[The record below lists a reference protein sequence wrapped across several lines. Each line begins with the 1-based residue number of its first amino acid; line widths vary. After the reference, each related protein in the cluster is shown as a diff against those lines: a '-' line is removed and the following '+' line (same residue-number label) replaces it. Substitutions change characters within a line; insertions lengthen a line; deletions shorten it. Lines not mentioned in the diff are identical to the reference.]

1 VDKWEI
7 YMYNQKNLERDLG
20 VGKELATGSPGDRR
34 LVKLD
39 NYELLSGGFCVDSAG
54 KGYDSAIFMDAMFA
68 MSPDSCASLCDQYVG
83 CKGFDVG
90 FSDCFLHFESN
101 SAPANLPFMYETV
114 SDLIFLGLTPGMGA
128 FGDIVASNGLNR
140 KDSCYFKRRNFPAD
154 TTTHLDNYS
163 LLGNGYCNDSSGS
176 GYSRLAFYLGYFGD
190 KEDCAVKCD
199 GFPLNQGLEWDRT
212 SQLCMCLF
220 NSEDLPFTD
229 ADSLAAIPGACTDAG
244 MSFASDGECAIDTVA
259 PPATGDENFECYKN
273 SNAPSCDDDYLA
285 LKGGVNGDPLF
296 MGLHGQVF
304 KFEGRSG
311 AWYSNVST
319 DKFQWNL
326 RFKEFETC
334 KENENI
340 FVTGTTI
347 TLYHLSNLPFHKP
360 QVAHTISIMVADED
374 KFFPGCQSGVCLGE
388 GSLKI
393 SVDGKTDITSPGDYQ
408 LGNNGGRVIAHNTF
422 AACSRK
428 WFDYVLPEMDPAE
441 KTRRHL
447 NIVKK
452 TPLEFLNKDLI
463 DTLDPEKCATWIK
476 DRTRDG
482 DLFSQNGGWSTI
494 HIETPTLSFHVEY
507 RQDKDNCY
515 SHTIDAYI
523 SEVSPV
529 LLEGEWQGVL
539 GETRNP
545 KFYPDGKP
553 VTSERSY
560 LLNAKNDSDYE
571 VDGPFG
577 NKFAAR
583 IENSVSSSS

>member
-311 AWYSNVST
+311 AWYSNVAT
-319 DKFQWNL
+319 KKLQWNL

-334 KENENI
+334 PKDENM

-347 TLYHLSNLPFHKP
+347 MLYQISSPPFMEPKL
-360 QVAHTISIMVADED
+360 AHTIEIMVVDED
-374 KFFPGCQSGVCLGE
+374 KFSPGCQSEVCLGE

-393 SVDGKTDITSPGDYQ
+393 SLDGKMDITSPGDYP

-422 AACSRK
+422 SACSRK
-428 WFDYVLPEMDPAE
+428 WFDYVVDEMDNSE
-441 KTRRHL
+441 DDNRRNL
-447 NIVKK
+447 QRK
-452 TPLEFLNKDLI
+452 TPLEIMNESKGEM
-463 DTLDPEKCATWIK
+463 LDPKKCTAWMK
-476 DRTRDG
+476 NRAHDG
-482 DLFSQNGGWSTI
+482 DLFSQEGGWSTI
-494 HIETPTLSFHVEY
+494 HIETPTISFHVEY
-507 RQDKDNCY
+507 HQDRGNCN
-515 SHTIDAYI
+515 SHSIDAWI
-523 SEVSPV
+523 SKISPV
-529 LLEGEWQGVL
+529 LLKDEWQGVL
-539 GETRNP
+539 GETRKP
-545 KFYPDGKP
+545 KFYPNGEQ

-560 LLNAKNDSDYE
+560 LLTGEDDRDYE
-571 VDGPFG
+571 VNGPFG
-577 NKFAAR
+577 KTFAAQKKSP
-583 IENSVSSSS
+583 EFSSS